1 MEFKVRY
8 FVVIR
13 VIDSR
18 KDKTGRVEI
27 DIPWDIIEA
36 IDFIYFCNRGA
47 DQVLDNFYV
56 RPSADIVVENV
67 VRVTRHNIKRK
78 EFFIAAG
85 ACNDNGFPLGP
96 NSDPNDA
103 RHFYKVIVV
112 SVHINFTFFLRQ
124 LCLKGVLIVGDNLF
138 RQIEKILFKL
148 RTRKQ

>member
-1 MEFKVRY
+1 MDCPRCGS
-8 FVVIR
+8 INH
-13 VIDSR
+13 R
-18 KDKTGRVEI
+18 KDGIVGGRQRH
-27 DIPWDIIEA
+27 
-36 IDFIYFCNRGA
+36 Y
-47 DQVLDNFYV
+47 
-56 RPSADIVVENV
+56 
-67 VRVTRHNIKRK
+67 VTRHNIKRK

-148 RTRKQ
+148 EPHVKTPVVNFSVNGRR